1 MRLEF
6 SLGVKGRNLLKAAL
20 DTMAGTSLNALPR
33 NAAPLAMSSPPAV
46 LATGRVAL
54 ATSEVAALLTSHF
67 EVSQKG
73 KMSG

>member
-6 SLGVKGRNLLKAAL
+6 SLGVKGRNLLKAA
-20 DTMAGTSLNALPR
+20 MAETSLNALPR
-33 NAAPLAMSSPPAV
+33 NAAPLAMSSPPGV
-46 LATGRVAL
+46 LATGRVAP

-67 EVSQKG
+67 EASQKG